1 MVHVSGTRAA
11 GETVRRWENQAVTK
25 AATVQPARQ
34 SGVEAD
40 GAVVLR
46 GASREFGDL
55 VALDDVSV
63 GLPGGETL
71 AVLGP
76 NGAGKTTLLR
86 ILASLLRPSAGAV
99 GVLGCE
105 LPREAWRVRGRIGYL
120 GHRAL
125 LYRDLTVGENLRF
138 HARLHRLED
147 PDARIASLL
156 SQVQMERRAA
166 ELVRNLSAGMV
177 QRIAVCR
184 AVLHQPGL
192 LLLDEPRSHL
202 DPAAAE
208 LVEPLIGADTARTRV
223 LVTHDVEGALA
234 EADRVL
240 LLRAGGRVAYEG
252 PARGLSAGD
261 ARAAYGGAP

>member
-1 MVHVSGTRAA
+1 
-11 GETVRRWENQAVTK
+11 VTEM
-25 AATVQPARQ
+25 ATARHER
-34 SGVEAD
+34 SPGVEVD
-40 GAVVLR
+40 GAIVLR
-46 GASREFGDL
+46 GISREFGDL
-55 VALDDVSV
+55 VALDDVSLGV
-63 GLPGGETL
+63 PAGATL

-86 ILASLLRPSAGAV
+86 ILATLLRPSAGAV
-99 GVLGCE
+99 SVLGCE
-105 LPREAWRVRGRIGYL
+105 LPGEAWRARGRIGYL
-120 GHRAL
+120 GHRPL
-125 LYRDLTVGENLRF
+125 LYRDLTVAENLAF
-138 HARLHRLED
+138 HARLHALG
-147 PDARIASLL
+147 DAHGRIANLL
-156 SQVQMERRAA
+156 AQVEMERRDD

-177 QRIAVCR
+177 QRVAVCR
-184 AVLHQPGL
+184 AVLHEPEL

-208 LVEPLIGADTARTRV
+208 LVEPLIGAGAGRTRV

-252 PARGLSAGD
+252 RAGSLSPGD

>member
-1 MVHVSGTRAA
+1 MMHASGTRGA
-11 GETVRRWENQAVTK
+11 GDSVRRWENHPVTET
-25 AATVQPARQ
+25 ATAQRERS

-46 GASREFGDL
+46 GISREFGDL
-55 VALDDVSV
+55 VALDDVSLR
-63 GLPGGETL
+63 LPAGATL

-86 ILASLLRPSAGAV
+86 ILATLLRPSAGAV
-99 GVLGCE
+99 SVLGCE
-105 LPREAWRVRGRIGYL
+105 LPGEAWRVRGRIGYL
-120 GHRAL
+120 GHRPL
-125 LYRDLTVGENLRF
+125 LYRDLTVAENLTF
-138 HARLHRLED
+138 HARLHALGD
-147 PDARIASLL
+147 PRGRIETLL
-156 SQVQMERRAA
+156 AQVQMERRAD

-177 QRIAVCR
+177 QRVAVCR
-184 AVLHQPGL
+184 AVLQEPEL

-208 LVEPLIGADTARTRV
+208 LVEPLIGPSAGRTRV

-234 EADRVL
+234 EAGRAL
-240 LLRAGGRVAYEG
+240 LLRTAGRVAYEG
-252 PARGLSAGD
+252 PAGTLSPVE